1 MSDCNFD
8 LNIKDTAAAFLAK
21 AQGLSKKMNGSFDG
35 DTASGTFNIPT
46 PFGKLIGTYVTEGL
60 VVHITVTDK
69 PMLMA
74 CGVIESLLKGYL
86 E

>member
-1 MSDCNFD
+1 MADCNFD
-8 LNIKDTAAAFLAK
+8 LNIKNTAEAFLAK
-21 AQGLSKKMNGSFDG
+21 AQLLSGKMNGSFDG
-35 DTASGTFNIPT
+35 DTATGTFNIPT
-46 PFGKLIGTYVTEGL
+46 PFGKLVGTYTTEGQ

-74 CGVIESLLKGYL
+74 CGVIESMLKGYL

>member
-1 MSDCNFD
+1 MADCNFD
-8 LNIKDTAAAFLAK
+8 LNIKTTPEAFLAK

-35 DTASGTFNIPT
+35 DTTKGTFNIPT
-46 PFGKLIGTYVTEGL
+46 PFGQLAGTYATEGM

-69 PMLMA
+69 PMLMV
-74 CGVIESLLKGYL
+74 CSVIESLLRGYL